1 MPSHEIAPCTE
12 FYAREDR
19 HHTSQPND
27 QTGPRNKIHDL
38 RKQRSA
44 KVHGGAPDRKKSGK
58 LPPIRQTAF
67 KSTPNE
73 ISVNLLNKNVNSGY
87 DPHLTGQQ

>member
-1 MPSHEIAPCTE
+1 VKIAIILRNQTIK
-12 FYAREDR
+12 
-19 HHTSQPND
+19 
-27 QTGPRNKIHDL
+27 TGPRNKIHDL

-44 KVHGGAPDRKKSGK
+44 KVHDGAPDRKKSGK

-73 ISVNLLNKNVNSGY
+73 ISINLLNKNGNSGY

>member
-1 MPSHEIAPCTE
+1 M
-12 FYAREDR
+12 
-19 HHTSQPND
+19 QPLTLRN
-27 QTGPRNKIHDL
+27 QTIKTGPRNKIHDL
-38 RKQRSA
+38 GKQRSA

-58 LPPIRQTAF
+58 LAPIRQTAL

-73 ISVNLLNKNVNSGY
+73 ISLNLLNKNGNSGY

>member
-1 MPSHEIAPCTE
+1 LLRATKFTHAKIAIILRNQTIK
-12 FYAREDR
+12 
-19 HHTSQPND
+19 
-27 QTGPRNKIHDL
+27 TGPRNKIHDL
-38 RKQRSA
+38 RKERSA

-73 ISVNLLNKNVNSGY
+73 ISINLLNKNGNSGY
-87 DPHLTGQQ
+87 DLHLTGQQ